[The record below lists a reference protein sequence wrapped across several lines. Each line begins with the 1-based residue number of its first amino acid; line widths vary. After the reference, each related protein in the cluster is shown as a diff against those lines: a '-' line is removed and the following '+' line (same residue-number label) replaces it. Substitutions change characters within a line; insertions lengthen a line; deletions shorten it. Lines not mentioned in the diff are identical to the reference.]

1 MAAVGYG
8 HTIPGASM
16 SFFRSRRTY
25 LALVLLA
32 LGAGI
37 FAFGF
42 YASFLRGLPSFERLE
57 NYRPPLTSVVLDRNG
72 KPIGEFYLE
81 SRRLVPFEQIPRSVV
96 LAFVAGE
103 DATFFEHKGL
113 DYVSIL
119 RAAWVNLRAGGA
131 VRQGGSTIT
140 QQVAKSLLSSERS
153 IRRKIKDMLL
163 ARRIEK
169 QLSKQEILY
178 LYLNQIYLGSGSY
191 GVAEATR
198 RYFGKDL
205 SQITLSEA
213 ATLAGLPKAPSSYSP
228 IHHPERAEQR
238 RRYVL
243 EQMLANGFIDQ
254 ASYDDALAET
264 ITLARPPEYQDYE
277 VARYFTEEVRRYL
290 SERLGDEALLGG
302 GLKIET
308 TIDIDLQRKAIE
320 AVRKGL
326 EDLDRRI
333 GYRGPQ
339 RRVATE
345 QIEATIL
352 ALGAE
357 NHLLPETPPAEED
370 AASGRENETALEEEN
385 LTPVHATPRA
395 SSLTELPVG
404 SPLLGV
410 VTEVD
415 AAADRATV
423 AFAPGIDRPLLLETV
438 SWARTPNPK
447 QLPTPVKSIAKIV
460 QVGDVATFILR
471 PVESEEPSTN
481 EATQPPIPTVL
492 DLYQIPEVQGSLL
505 SFEVA
510 NGNVLAF
517 VGGYDYNT
525 NQFIRVT
532 QAYRQPGSA
541 IKPLIYAAA
550 LANGFTPASIINDTA
565 VVYTNADGSIWKP
578 KNYTPYFHGP
588 VTLREAL
595 VHSYNTATIR
605 LFRDVGTENVIR
617 YMRRLGITSPLN
629 RDLSLA
635 LGTNPLTLLE
645 LTRAYAV
652 FPAGGRRVTPRF
664 ITRVTDRDGNLLVE
678 DVSLSDV
685 AAAQREGSL
694 ANGAGETDATV
705 IDEVPTPSPDTDPAT
720 TDGVETE
727 ASETQII
734 PETSAY
740 LAVDLVRAVVTDA
753 GGTGWRARKLG
764 RPVAG
769 KTGTTNQQAD
779 AWFVGFSPDVVT
791 GVWVGFDKERVLG
804 RGETG
809 SRAASPIW
817 VDFMAAALDYYPDR
831 DFPIPPGITFAR
843 IDRATGLLTSGA
855 NESSYFEAFV
865 EGTEP
870 TETVEQASPVRP
882 DLF

>member
-1 MAAVGYG
+1 M
-8 HTIPGASM
+8 
-16 SFFRSRRTY
+16 
-25 LALVLLA
+25 
-32 LGAGI
+32 
-37 FAFGF
+37 
-42 YASFLRGLPSFERLE
+42 
-57 NYRPPLTSVVLDRNG
+57 VLDRND

-81 SRRLVPFEQIPRSVV
+81 PRRLVPFEQIPRSVI

-243 EQMLANGFIDQ
+243 EQMLADGFIDQ
-254 ASYDDALAET
+254 ASYDEALAET

-290 SERLGDEALLGG
+290 SDRLGDEMLLGG
-302 GLKIET
+302 GLQIET
-308 TIDIDLQRKAIE
+308 TVDIDLQRKAVE

-333 GYRGPQ
+333 GYRGPE
-339 RRVATE
+339 RRVTSD

-357 NHLLPETPPAEED
+357 NHLLPETPPAEEE
-370 AASGRENETALEEEN
+370 APSGQEDETALEEEN
-385 LTPVHATPRA
+385 LTPVHTAPKA
-395 SSLTELPVG
+395 FSPTELPIG

-415 AAADRATV
+415 EAEDRATV
-423 AFAPGIDRPLLLETV
+423 AFAPGLAQPLLLETV

-447 QLPTPVKSIAKIV
+447 RLPTPVKSISKIV
-460 QVGDVATFILR
+460 QIGDVAKFILH
-471 PVESEEPSTN
+471 PVEEGAEPS
-481 EATQPPIPTVL
+481 ATLATKQSIPTVL
-492 DLYQIPEVQGSLL
+492 DLYQVPEVQGSLL
-505 SFEVA
+505 SFEVE

-588 VTLREAL
+588 VTLRQAL

-652 FPAGGRRVTPRF
+652 FPSGGRRVTPRF
-664 ITRVTDRDGNLLVE
+664 ITRVTDRDGNLLIANVPLE
-678 DVSLSDV
+678 DATDAHDQSDRASATV
-685 AAAQREGSL
+685 
-694 ANGAGETDATV
+694 ETDAPV
-705 IDEVPTPSPDTDPAT
+705 VDEVPTSSPAT
-720 TDGVETE
+720 EPASIEEGATE
-727 ASETQII
+727 PSEEQVI

-817 VDFMAAALDYYPDR
+817 VDFMATALEHYRDR

-843 IDRATGLLTSGA
+843 IDRATGLLSSGA
-855 NESSYFEAFV
+855 NESSYFQAFA

-870 TETVEQASPVRP
+870 TETVEQTTPVRP